1 MTTGFLFD
9 ELYLWHDT
17 GSAASWA
24 PPGPFVQPEAH
35 VENPE
40 TKRRL
45 KNLLEVSGLSDHL
58 VTIKP
63 RPATEAEVLRF
74 HTSEYLEKIKRL
86 SAAGGGEAGR
96 DTPFGAGGYEIALLA
111 AGGVIAAV
119 DAVLDGTVDNVYALV
134 RPPGHHAEAGEGI
147 GFCVFGNVAI
157 AALHARVIRGIERI
171 ATIDWDVHFGNGT
184 QSAFYGDPGVLTIS
198 IHQEVT
204 NGLME
209 ETGDGAGA
217 GFNINVPLPAGSGD
231 GAYKAVIERVVA
243 PALRRYQP
251 ELIIIPNGLDANMY
265 DPLGRMMVTSE
276 AYRAMTGSVMASADE
291 ICDGR
296 LVVAHEGGYS
306 SSYVPYCGLA
316 IIEELSG
323 VRTPVEDPFL
333 ELSESGT
340 IGDHIYP
347 HQEAVIKAA
356 AEVASGVP
364 AS

>member
-24 PPGPFVQPEAH
+24 PPGPYVQPEIH

-45 KNLLEVSGLSDHL
+45 KNLLEVSGLTEHL
-58 VTIKP
+58 TTIKP

-74 HTSEYLEKIKRL
+74 HTPEYLEQIKRL

-96 DTPFGAGGYEIALLA
+96 ETPFGAGGYEIALLA
-111 AGGVIAAV
+111 AGGVIASV

-157 AALHARVIRGIERI
+157 AALHARAERGIQRI
-171 ATIDWDVHFGNGT
+171 ATVDWDVHFGNGT
-184 QSAFYGDPGVLTIS
+184 QSAFYNDPGVLTIS
-198 IHQEVT
+198 IHQET
-204 NGLME
+204 PNGRRD
-209 ETGDGAGA
+209 ETGEGAGV

-231 GAYKAVIERVVA
+231 GAYEAVIERVVA
-243 PALRRYQP
+243 PALRRYEP
-251 ELIIIPNGLDANMY
+251 ELIIIPNGLDASMY
-265 DPLGRMMVTSE
+265 DPLGRMMVSSE
-276 AYRAMTGSVMASADE
+276 AYRAMTKSVMVLADE
-291 ICDGR
+291 LCGGR

-316 IIEELSG
+316 IIEQLSG
-323 VRTPVEDPFL
+323 VRTPVTDPFL
-333 ELSESGT
+333 E
-340 IGDHIYP
+340 IGETGNIRHHIYP
-347 HQEAVIKAA
+347 HQEAAIAAA
-356 AEVASGVP
+356 AEVAAEVP
-364 AS
+364 TG